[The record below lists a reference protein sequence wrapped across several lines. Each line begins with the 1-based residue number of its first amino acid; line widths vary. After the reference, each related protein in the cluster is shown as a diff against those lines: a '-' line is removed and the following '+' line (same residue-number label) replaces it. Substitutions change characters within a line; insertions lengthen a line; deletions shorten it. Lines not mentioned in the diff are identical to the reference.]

1 MKKKLTVF
9 MAALLIG
16 LSVLTGCAGNGI
28 EGTWELYE
36 EIEPSGNKLSQEDL
50 KEIGV
55 AETYVIEGDKV
66 YYTCETEL
74 MSKPIEI
81 EFELEDLGSNQYN
94 FILNGGFVFANPTVK
109 GNTMTYDVGVEG
121 DISTMIFKRVK

>member
-16 LSVLTGCAGNGI
+16 LCVLTGCAGNGI

-36 EIEPSGNKLSQEDL
+36 EIEPTGNKLSRDDL
-50 KEIGV
+50 KELGI

-66 YYTCETEL
+66 NYTCEVEL
-74 MSKPIEI
+74 ASKPIEI
-81 EFELEDLGSNQYN
+81 EFGRELKLFYKNMDN
-94 FILNGGFVFANPTVK
+94 IFA
-109 GNTMTYDVGVEG
+109 GMTD
-121 DISTMIFKRVK
+121 